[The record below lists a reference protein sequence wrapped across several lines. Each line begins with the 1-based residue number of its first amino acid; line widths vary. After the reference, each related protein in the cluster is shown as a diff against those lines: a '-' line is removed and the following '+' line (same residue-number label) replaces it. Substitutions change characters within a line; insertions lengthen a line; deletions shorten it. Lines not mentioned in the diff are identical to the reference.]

1 MVNWIYLLREF
12 LLIKDTITAIIKT
25 FERPC
30 LLLNLISSIEKYYPD
45 LKIIVIDDSENSLT
59 HKFSNNLSYIHSEF
73 DIGTAKGR
81 NIALDMVETEYF
93 FLLDD
98 DYEFTRN
105 TKIERMV
112 KCLDHTQFDLVG
124 GIVLDQGYKPSYYG
138 GIFQLKRGEFVLQLN
153 KNRGVEQGFPRYDI
167 LQNFFLART
176 NIIKSLRWDD
186 TLRLADHE
194 DFFIRCKMAGL
205 KITQDSS
212 VYISHYPE
220 RSDRYA
226 MFRNRINFD
235 KRQFYLKHGLNKE
248 TVELPSRLDIRNVL
262 NKLMYAKY
270 YLENIVI
277 EKGGIFK

>member
-1 MVNWIYLLREF
+1 
-12 LLIKDTITAIIKT
+12 
-25 FERPC
+25 
-30 LLLNLISSIEKYYPD
+30 
-45 LKIIVIDDSENSLT
+45 
-59 HKFSNNLSYIHSEF
+59 
-73 DIGTAKGR
+73 
-81 NIALDMVETEYF
+81 
-93 FLLDD
+93 
-98 DYEFTRN
+98 
-105 TKIERMV
+105 
-112 KCLDHTQFDLVG
+112 
-124 GIVLDQGYKPSYYG
+124 
-138 GIFQLKRGEFVLQLN
+138 
-153 KNRGVEQGFPRYDI
+153 
-167 LQNFFLART
+167 
-176 NIIKSLRWDD
+176 
-186 TLRLADHE
+186 
-194 DFFIRCKMAGL
+194 AGL